1 MANIA
6 EVELGLRPNGA
17 GGYTVDL
24 TSRPAGWDS
33 DERLSAV
40 ALIDPDALRV
50 NLSAEKYG
58 RALGE
63 DFFADAALRDGFA
76 RARSLAQGAGARLR
90 IRLTIDSA
98 AAKLHSVRW
107 ETLRDAA
114 GAELFNGPDI
124 WFSRYLALANSPA
137 VVSRAAG
144 MRALV
149 VIANPTELVRKPNG
163 LAPIPVQAERD
174 LAEAGLSE
182 AMSVPPTVLA
192 SIEGA
197 AGKPTVAGIVD
208 RLEEGYD
215 VLYLVCHGAFLK
227 DDPRLWLE
235 KDDGTVDIVSASS
248 LVAAFGRL
256 ENPVRLVVLASCE
269 SAGTSASA
277 DALTAF
283 GPLLAAA
290 GIPAV
295 IAMQEKVSM
304 AMIEHFMTKFF
315 DELGQDGQI
324 DRAMAAAR
332 GYAVTRGYTDY
343 WMPVL
348 FMRLRSGSLW
358 AQPGFGGTQDLER
371 WTSIRTALEEGH
383 CTPILGPG
391 MVEEIVGS
399 TRQIARQL
407 AASYG
412 FPLAPWAL
420 DDLPTVMQYLAVKL
434 GGQFPRSALGHMIR
448 DGLLSRFGKEL
459 PGDFD
464 RTDLNSVFGEVGKMR
479 RSTRKLEA
487 HRQLA
492 SKPFS
497 VYITVNPDEMMEDA
511 LREAGREPRSE
522 FSRWNET
529 ISDVDEFPTLAESEP
544 KYKPSVREPLV
555 YHVYGK
561 LAVPESLV
569 ITEDDYF
576 DFLLRIGSKADG
588 KNLAPSAV
596 GRALTRDAL
605 LFIGFRLEDWS
616 FRVLLRSIYSK
627 NGSGAR
633 KVGNETLPCVGA
645 QLLPEKGRIIEA
657 EGTRKYFEKYL
668 GISNIDIFW
677 GRSDDFVRE
686 LDRQTS
692 GLAVA
697 AKAI

>member
-1 MANIA
+1 MSNIA
-6 EVELGLRPNGA
+6 ELELGIRPIPA
-17 GGYTVDL
+17 GGYSVNL

-33 DERLSAV
+33 DEQCSAS
-40 ALIDPDALRV
+40 AAIDPDALGI
-50 NLSAEKYG
+50 NLNPDKYG
-58 RALGE
+58 RALGAAL
-63 DFFADAALRDGFA
+63 FADGSLSDGFA
-76 RARSLAQGAGARLR
+76 RARSLAQGAGAKLR
-90 IRLTIDSA
+90 IRLNIDA
-98 AAKLHSVRW
+98 AASKLHSVRW
-107 ETLRDAA
+107 ETLRDAS

-124 WFSRYLALANSPA
+124 WFSRYLASANSPPA
-137 VVSRAAG
+137 VARAAG
-144 MRALV
+144 LKALV
-149 VIANPTELVRKPNG
+149 VIASPTELERKPNG
-163 LAPIPVQAERD
+163 LAPIPVQAEKT
-174 LAEAGLSE
+174 LAEAGLNE
-182 AMSVPPTVLA
+182 AMSAPPTVL
-192 SIEGA
+192 SGIEGCDGRPTLA
-197 AGKPTVAGIVD
+197 AIVD
-208 RLEEGYD
+208 RLAEGFD
-215 VLYLVCHGAFLK
+215 VLYLVCHGALVK
-227 DDPRLWLE
+227 DEPRLWLE
-235 KDDGTVDIVSASS
+235 KDDGTVDVVSAAA
-248 LVAAFGRL
+248 LVAAMGRL
-256 ENPVRLVVLASCE
+256 QNPLRLVVLASCE

-277 DALTAF
+277 EALTAF

-290 GIPAV
+290 GVPAV
-295 IAMQEKVSM
+295 IAMQGKVSM
-304 AMIEHFMTKFF
+304 EMIEHFMRKFF

-332 GYAVTRGYTDY
+332 GYAITQGHPDY

-358 AQPGFGGTQDLER
+358 AQPGFGDTQDSAR
-371 WTSIRTALEEGH
+371 WAAIQSAVADRH

-399 TRQIARQL
+399 TRQIAAQL
-407 AASYG
+407 AANYG
-412 FPLAPWAL
+412 FPLAPWSL

-434 GGQFPRSALGHMIR
+434 GGQFPRGALSQMIR
-448 DGLLSRFGKEL
+448 DGLLTRFDKLL
-459 PGDFD
+459 PDGFD
-464 RTDLNSVFGEVGKMR
+464 RTQLNSVLGEVGKMR
-479 RSTRKLEA
+479 RAARKLEA
-487 HRQLA
+487 HRVLA
-492 SKPFS
+492 GKPFS

-511 LREAGREPRSE
+511 LREAGRDPRSE

-529 ISDVDEFPTLAESEP
+529 IADVDEFPTLAESEP
-544 KYKPSVREPLV
+544 KYQPSIAQPLV

-561 LAVPESLV
+561 LSVPESLV

-576 DFLLRIGSKADG
+576 DYLLRIGSKADG

-645 QLLPEKGRIIEA
+645 QLIPEKGRIIEA

-686 LDRQTS
+686 LDRQTAS
-692 GLAVA
+692 LAAA
-697 AKAI
+697 AKAS